1 MNKADIIKLTK
12 TEIKKRFR
20 KCTLKNYNPKTLSP
34 RRVGKRSGR
43 WAYHSLNGKIKKVT
57 WQKLYQGTTR
67 ISPCKP
73 LGNPRTRNELR
84 KVRK

>member
-34 RRVGKRSGR
+34 RRVGKKS
-43 WAYHSLNGKIKKVT
+43 K
-57 WQKLYQGTTR
+57 
-67 ISPCKP
+67 
-73 LGNPRTRNELR
+73 
-84 KVRK
+84 